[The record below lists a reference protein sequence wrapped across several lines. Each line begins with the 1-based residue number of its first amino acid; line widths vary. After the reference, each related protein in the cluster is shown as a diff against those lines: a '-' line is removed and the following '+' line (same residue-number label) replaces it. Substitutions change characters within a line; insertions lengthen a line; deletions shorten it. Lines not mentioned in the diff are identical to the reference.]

1 MVDRGV
7 GSVVLLEH
15 DVLRGIVTYADV
27 VKHIAAGGETTQRVR
42 TQLSDELLTVNEDT
56 VAADA
61 AELMKRHGVHHLL
74 VVDWDGVFKGLISSW
89 DLTAEMVKD
98 AQAFPYNREWI
109 ESVRTQA

>member
-1 MVDRGV
+1 M
-7 GSVVLLEH
+7 SV
-15 DVLRGIVTYADV
+15 
-27 VKHIAAGGETTQRVR
+27 Q
-42 TQLSDELLTVNEDT
+42 
-56 VAADA
+56 AADA

-109 ESVRTQA
+109 ESCRTLA